1 MKKDLFPKKTFDKHI
16 YQNKSCKVEVC
27 TKIVQL
33 KFLKEEIMKRT
44 IITVLLVLSLTFLIA
59 LESDPSE
66 TVGFVKITAGMG
78 YTPFALPFT
87 FYDATHTETHL
98 VSDIIGDQV
107 TGGTPTTSDRI
118 IDVNTGQFAFYNSG
132 TSTWAGTLSNM
143 DASHAFY
150 IQVKNTA
157 LDLYLAGTVE
167 DVTVD
172 YGTLAVGY
180 NAVGIQSASELL
192 VSELNLVESGFTG
205 GTPTTSDRIIDV
217 NTGQFAFYNSGTGTF
232 AGTLANITPG
242 HVYYVQVKNTAF
254 NWIFNPAP
262 PRESLFKQTKKTKVL
277 KN

>member
-1 MKKDLFPKKTFDKHI
+1 
-16 YQNKSCKVEVC
+16 
-27 TKIVQL
+27 
-33 KFLKEEIMKRT
+33 MKRT

-132 TSTWAGTLSNM
+132 T
-143 DASHAFY
+143 
-150 IQVKNTA
+150 
-157 LDLYLAGTVE
+157 
-167 DVTVD
+167 
-172 YGTLAVGY
+172 
-180 NAVGIQSASELL
+180 
-192 VSELNLVESGFTG
+192 
-205 GTPTTSDRIIDV
+205 
-217 NTGQFAFYNSGTGTF
+217 GTF